1 MKQVYIVVEFVEGEK
16 SVGGVYHSLSDAR
29 DHASDVAEYA
39 GLNSTSGDVWGND
52 EFGIRIQA
60 CEVN

>member
-1 MKQVYIVVEFVEGEK
+1 MNQVYIVVEFTEGEK
-16 SVGGVYHSLSDAR
+16 SVAGVYHSLVDAR

-39 GLNSTSGDVWGND
+39 GLEPTSDDVWGDD

-60 CEVN
+60 CDVN